1 LEIRRTGLE
10 RRNDGAEFRSKW
22 PRTSRARDPRLD
34 ASRAG
39 ATTDAGI
46 LNGILQRISNSRH
59 SSLALK
65 FKSIDTLFLR
75 IFLLLL
81 VAFSISSFLAFAVFR
96 ATAPPPPWRDA
107 PPFRQSMH
115 PLLGSTNPLRPPPGA
130 VLSAGP
136 RKLPLISTG
145 LDAVIKIIAVALAA
159 WLAARALSLPMRRL
173 SDAARVLGQS
183 LSPNAGAGTALAPPQ
198 LDEDR
203 GTREVRETA
212 RVFNDLSR
220 QLKSDFDTQRLMLAT
235 VSHDLRTP
243 LARLRMRLSE
253 LEAHPAA
260 RSAIDDVRQMDELIE
275 SLLALFRPPPGPAA
289 GGAGRF
295 DGFALVQAV
304 IDDLPG
310 SGPEVTLSGTPASTP
325 CQPAAFRRMVENLIE
340 NAIRHGGEHDTVDVE
355 VTTGP
360 TNVCVTVKDRGPGL
374 NAEQL
379 ASAGTPFLRWAGAEA
394 DSGRRAGLGL
404 GLYITRAL
412 AEREGGRLELAARPG
427 GGLCA
432 TLHLPL
438 SG

>member
-1 LEIRRTGLE
+1 V
-10 RRNDGAEFRSKW
+10 K
-22 PRTSRARDPRLD
+22 
-34 ASRAG
+34 
-39 ATTDAGI
+39 
-46 LNGILQRISNSRH
+46 
-59 SSLALK
+59 LK
-65 FKSIDTLFLR
+65 NADTLFLR
-75 IFLLLL
+75 LFLLLL

-96 ATAPPPPWRDA
+96 ATAPPPPWRDT
-107 PPFRQSMH
+107 PPFRQSIH
-115 PLLGSTNPLRPPPGA
+115 PLLGSTNPIAPPPPGA
-130 VLSAGP
+130 SWPSGP
-136 RKLPLISTG
+136 RKPPWVSIG
-145 LDAVIKIIAVALAA
+145 LDAVIKVIAVALAA

-183 LSPNAGAGTALAPPQ
+183 LSPSRGVGIALAPPQ
-198 LDEDR
+198 LDEER

-275 SLLALFRPPPGPAA
+275 SLLALFRPAASPAGRAA
-289 GGAGRF
+289 GRIDA
-295 DGFALVQAV
+295 FALVQAIV
-304 IDDLPG
+304 DDLPPDG
-310 SGPEVTLSGTPASTP
+310 QEVTLSGQPAATP

-340 NAIRHGGEHDTVDVE
+340 NAIRHGGTSGAIDVE
-355 VTTGP
+355 VTNGP
-360 TNVCVTVKDRGPGL
+360 THVCVTVKDRGPGL
-374 NAEQL
+374 SAEQL
-379 ASAGTPFLRWAGAEA
+379 ASAGTPFLRWADTEA

-412 AEREGGRLELAARPG
+412 AEREGGRLELAARSG

-438 SG
+438 SS

>member
-1 LEIRRTGLE
+1 M
-10 RRNDGAEFRSKW
+10 K
-22 PRTSRARDPRLD
+22 
-34 ASRAG
+34 
-39 ATTDAGI
+39 
-46 LNGILQRISNSRH
+46 
-59 SSLALK
+59 LK
-65 FKSIDTLFLR
+65 NADTLFLR
-75 IFLLLL
+75 LFLLLL

-96 ATAPPPPWRDA
+96 ATAPPPPWRDT

-115 PLLGSTNPLRPPPGA
+115 PLLASATPIAPPPGA
-130 VLSAGP
+130 SWPGGP
-136 RKLPLISTG
+136 RHPPWVSIG
-145 LDAVIKIIAVALAA
+145 LDAAIKVIAVALAA

-183 LSPNAGAGTALAPPQ
+183 LSPSRGVGIALAPPQ
-198 LDEDR
+198 LDEER

-275 SLLALFRPPPGPAA
+275 SLLALFRPAASPAGQAA
-289 GGAGRF
+289 GRTDA
-295 DGFALVQAV
+295 FALVQAV
-304 IDDLPG
+304 VDDLPPD
-310 SGPEVTLSGTPASTP
+310 GPEVTLGGQPASTP

-340 NAIRHGGEHDTVDVE
+340 NAIRHGGANGAIDVE
-355 VTTGP
+355 VTNGP
-360 TNVCVTVKDRGPGL
+360 THVCVTVKDRGPGL
-374 NAEQL
+374 SVEQL
-379 ASAGTPFLRWAGAEA
+379 ASAGTPFLRWAGTEA

-412 AEREGGRLELAARPG
+412 AEREGGRLELVARSG

-438 SG
+438 SS

>member
-1 LEIRRTGLE
+1 M
-10 RRNDGAEFRSKW
+10 
-22 PRTSRARDPRLD
+22 
-34 ASRAG
+34 
-39 ATTDAGI
+39 
-46 LNGILQRISNSRH
+46 
-59 SSLALK
+59 K
-65 FKSIDTLFLR
+65 FKNIDTLFLR

-96 ATAPPPPWRDA
+96 ATAPPPPWRDT

-115 PLLGSTNPLRPPPGA
+115 PLLSSTNPLPLPPPPGA
-130 VLSAGP
+130 SWPAGP
-136 RKLPLISTG
+136 RKPPWISIG
-145 LDAVIKIIAVALAA
+145 LDALIKIAAVALAA
-159 WLAARALSLPMRRL
+159 WLVARALSLPMRRL

-183 LSPNAGAGTALAPPQ
+183 LSPSAGVGIVLAPPQ
-198 LDEDR
+198 LDEER

-243 LARLRMRLSE
+243 LTRLRMRLSE

-275 SLLALFRPPPGPAA
+275 SLLALFRPAAASTGHAA
-289 GGAGRF
+289 GRVDA
-295 DGFALVQAV
+295 FALVQAIV
-304 IDDLPG
+304 DDLPQAG
-310 SGPEVTLSGTPASTP
+310 AEVTLSGTPASTR
-325 CQPAAFRRMVENLIE
+325 CQPAAFRRMVENLVE
-340 NAIRHGGEHDTVDVE
+340 NAIRHGGDHGTVEVE
-355 VTTGP
+355 VTNGP
-360 TNVCVTVKDRGPGL
+360 THVCVTVKDRGPGL
-374 NAEQL
+374 SAEQL
-379 ASAGTPFLRWAGAEA
+379 ANAGTPFLRWAGAEA

-438 SG
+438 SS

>member
-1 LEIRRTGLE
+1 V
-10 RRNDGAEFRSKW
+10 
-22 PRTSRARDPRLD
+22 
-34 ASRAG
+34 
-39 ATTDAGI
+39 
-46 LNGILQRISNSRH
+46 
-59 SSLALK
+59 K
-65 FKSIDTLFLR
+65 FKNADTLFLR
-75 IFLLLL
+75 LFLLLL

-96 ATAPPPPWRDA
+96 ATAPPPPWRDT
-107 PPFRQSMH
+107 PPIRQSMH
-115 PLLGSTNPLRPPPGA
+115 PLLASATPIPPPPPGA
-130 VLSAGP
+130 SWPSGA
-136 RKLPLISTG
+136 RKPPWVSIG
-145 LDAVIKIIAVALAA
+145 LDAVIKVIAVALAA

-173 SDAARVLGQS
+173 SDAARILGQS
-183 LSPNAGAGTALAPPQ
+183 LSPRHGMGIALAPPQ
-198 LDEDR
+198 LDEER

-243 LARLRMRLSE
+243 LARLRMRLCE

-275 SLLALFRPPPGPAA
+275 SLLALFRPASTPAGQAA
-289 GGAGRF
+289 GRTDA
-295 DGFALVQAV
+295 FALVQAIV
-304 IDDLPG
+304 DDLP
-310 SGPEVTLSGTPASTP
+310 SNGPEVMLGGQPASTP

-340 NAIRHGGEHDTVDVE
+340 NAIRHGGANGTIDVE
-355 VTTGP
+355 VANGP
-360 TNVCVTVKDRGPGL
+360 THVCVTVKDRGPGL
-374 NAEQL
+374 SVEQL

-412 AEREGGRLELAARPG
+412 AEREGGRLELVARSG

-438 SG
+438 SS

>member
-1 LEIRRTGLE
+1 M
-10 RRNDGAEFRSKW
+10 K
-22 PRTSRARDPRLD
+22 
-34 ASRAG
+34 
-39 ATTDAGI
+39 
-46 LNGILQRISNSRH
+46 
-59 SSLALK
+59 LK
-65 FKSIDTLFLR
+65 NADTLFLR
-75 IFLLLL
+75 LFLLLL

-96 ATAPPPPWRDA
+96 ATAPPPPWRDT

-115 PLLGSTNPLRPPPGA
+115 PLLASATPIAPPPGA
-130 VLSAGP
+130 SWPGGP
-136 RKLPLISTG
+136 RHPPWVSIG
-145 LDAVIKIIAVALAA
+145 LDAVIKVVAVALAA
-159 WLAARALSLPMRRL
+159 WLAARVLSLPMRRL
-173 SDAARVLGQS
+173 SDAARILGQS
-183 LSPNAGAGTALAPPQ
+183 LSPSRGVGIALAPPQ
-198 LDEDR
+198 LDEER

-275 SLLALFRPPPGPAA
+275 SLLALFRPAASPA
-289 GGAGRF
+289 GQPAGRT
-295 DGFALVQAV
+295 DAFALVQAV
-304 IDDLPG
+304 VDDLPPD
-310 SGPEVTLSGTPASTP
+310 GPEVTLGGQPASTP

-340 NAIRHGGEHDTVDVE
+340 NAIRHGGANGAIDVE
-355 VTTGP
+355 VTNGP
-360 TNVCVTVKDRGPGL
+360 THVCVTVKDRGPGL
-374 NAEQL
+374 SVEQL
-379 ASAGTPFLRWAGAEA
+379 ASAGTPFLRWAGTEA

-412 AEREGGRLELAARPG
+412 AEREGGRLELVARSG

-438 SG
+438 SS